1 MQDNLQDHLDKKL
14 NRNGDVLFGE
24 LNMSNKRITGLS
36 DPRTDSD
43 ACNKRYVDRQDG
55 LRVMKAGDEMDGKLD
70 MNFNTISNVNFPD
83 NNFDAIN
90 KMYL

>member
-1 MQDNLQDHLDKKL
+1 MQDNLQDLLDKKL

-43 ACNKRYVDRQDG
+43 ACNKGYADR
-55 LRVMKAGDEMDGKLD
+55 
-70 MNFNTISNVNFPD
+70 
-83 NNFDAIN
+83 
-90 KMYL
+90 